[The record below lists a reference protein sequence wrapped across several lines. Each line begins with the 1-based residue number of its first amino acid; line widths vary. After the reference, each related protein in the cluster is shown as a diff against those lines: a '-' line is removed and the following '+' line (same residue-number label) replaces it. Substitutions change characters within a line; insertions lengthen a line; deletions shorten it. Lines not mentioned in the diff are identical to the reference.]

1 MANEE
6 MKKFVDSLEQGEKE
20 ATFKG
25 TPIPEKE
32 VKEDKVE
39 ETESKKNRR
48 ERRLEAKLQAERE
61 AGIAMAERIKV
72 LSELAGQKQDKSSV
86 EEDIDPRIA
95 RVFGDYEK
103 GKEISKEFTSIL
115 KDLTQKAREEAITEF
130 EERQNQSVVQAKE
143 EENSYV
149 EYLKAEFDKIEDAY
163 DVDLEGDAETR
174 GQFVDFIARL
184 SPKDE
189 EGNIKDY
196 PDIEEA
202 WDTFQATKQ
211 APNNAR
217 RDEVASRSMVK
228 SGSGLAQS
236 KKPTPGFYGWKND
249 LKL

>member
-6 MKKFVDSLEQGEKE
+6 FKKFVNSLEQGEKE
-20 ATFKG
+20 AEFKG
-25 TPIPEKE
+25 TPNPEKE
-32 VKEDKVE
+32 VNEDKVE

-48 ERRLEAKLQAERE
+48 ERRLEQKLQAERE

-72 LSELAGQKQDKSSV
+72 LSELAGQKQDKSS
-86 EEDIDPRIA
+86 EQEDIDPRIA
-95 RVFGDYEK
+95 KVFGDYEK

-130 EERQNQSVVQAKE
+130 EERQEQSVVQARQE
-143 EENSYV
+143 EQSYV
-149 EYLKAEFDKIEDAY
+149 EYLKSEFDKIEDEY
-163 DVDLEGDAETR
+163 DVDLEGDAKTR
-174 GQFVDFIARL
+174 GEFVDFIAKL

-217 RDEVASRSMVK
+217 RDEVASKSMVK